1 MERFFPSI
9 SFVIALLVYSN
20 SLSGE
25 FVFDDTVAIV
35 GNDDVKVTE
44 YILS

>member
-1 MERFFPSI
+1 MAFG
-9 SFVIALLVYSN
+9 IALLVYSN